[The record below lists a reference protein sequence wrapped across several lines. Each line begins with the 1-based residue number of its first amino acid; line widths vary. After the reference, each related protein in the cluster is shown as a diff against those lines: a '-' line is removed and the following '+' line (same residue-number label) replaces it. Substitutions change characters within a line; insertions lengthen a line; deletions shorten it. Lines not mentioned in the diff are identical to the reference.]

1 MLEGR
6 DARIHYVYYTPE
18 IEGARNRG
26 GLRTNSFIQLR
37 KSTAD
42 SRLMLEIDDM
52 GDSEAL
58 LHDKRQL
65 RQVGQRLI
73 RRGIMPEDDGLE
85 RMARSVSK
93 GASGRRDHPRNSK
106 RNAAIGAQQ
115 ESGSWPLMRRSIFRA
130 SPDRSDWVN
139 RR

>member
-1 MLEGR
+1 MLEGT

-42 SRLMLEIDDM
+42 SRPMLEIDDM

-106 RNAAIGAQQ
+106 RNESNRSAARIGILAANATVDL
-115 ESGSWPLMRRSIFRA
+115 SGFARQIRLG
-130 SPDRSDWVN
+130 
-139 RR
+139 